1 MKRMLYSGNVSSPED
16 SDLPGIATGRKCFSH
31 LPSTPSLKNGRL
43 TAGRGVRQ
51 KSCEYIMW
59 RPPQPQNLA
68 KTEDSFAGVAVE
80 FWVKAS
86 EDAVRLQHDKPGA
99 K

>member
-1 MKRMLYSGNVSSPED
+1 MFFPPAKHTKFEEWPLD
-16 SDLPGIATGRKCFSH
+16 C
-31 LPSTPSLKNGRL
+31 
-43 TAGRGVRQ
+43 RQ
-51 KSCEYIMW
+51 GCAAEENIMW
-59 RPPQPQNLA
+59 RSPQPQNLA

-86 EDAVRLQHDKPGA
+86 EDAVRLQNDKPGA